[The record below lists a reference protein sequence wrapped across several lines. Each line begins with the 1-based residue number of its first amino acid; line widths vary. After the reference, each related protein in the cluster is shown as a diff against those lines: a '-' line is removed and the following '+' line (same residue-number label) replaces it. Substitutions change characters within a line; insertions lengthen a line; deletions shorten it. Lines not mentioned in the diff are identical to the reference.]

1 MLIIL
6 TICLVL
12 MSAMLLL
19 LKKSRE
25 SLYLMGLC
33 VSLMLEICGVM
44 IFIAKKGGI
53 SLEVVHFLY
62 FSKAVQT
69 RLQYFLITLNQ
80 LGYLIAIG
88 RFLFPLFLVKMALKL
103 SMVPA
108 IRRNGRLQLF
118 AALVPAAML
127 ILYFPPIYRILVAGN
142 EALQKTFATL
152 SRFWIDLYLLFA
164 IGLLLYELFSIT
176 LKFVRR
182 QFVQVT
188 LFLIALTGI
197 YILYYNQ
204 DPGQVYRFYSYT
216 TAWNKGI
223 GYLQISPSIHSYMLL
238 VVVNVICSVLG
249 FYSLLTFTRGTY
261 RENMEDVVMERKFDT
276 AKIGASTF
284 VHSMKNQLL
293 SSRVIYKRID
303 QLYEQPERRAG
314 CRRGKI
320 KRIRRHAADRQ

>member
-1 MLIIL
+1 MPGSDV
-6 TICLVL
+6 CDA
-12 MSAMLLL
+12 SL

-88 RFLFPLFLVKMALKL
+88 RFLFPLFLVEMALKL

-197 YILYYNQ
+197 YICITIRIQ
-204 DPGQVYRFYSYT
+204 DRYTAFTVIQQPGTRESAICRSRHPF
-216 TAWNKGI
+216 TATCFW
-223 GYLQISPSIHSYMLL
+223 LW
-238 VVVNVICSVLG
+238 
-249 FYSLLTFTRGTY
+249 
-261 RENMEDVVMERKFDT
+261 
-276 AKIGASTF
+276 
-284 VHSMKNQLL
+284 SM
-293 SSRVIYKRID
+293 
-303 QLYEQPERRAG
+303 
-314 CRRGKI
+314 
-320 KRIRRHAADRQ
+320 

>member
-88 RFLFPLFLVKMALKL
+88 RFLFPLFLVEMALKL

-249 FYSLLTFTRGTY
+249 FYSLLTFTRGT
-261 RENMEDVVMERKFDT
+261 
-276 AKIGASTF
+276 
-284 VHSMKNQLL
+284 
-293 SSRVIYKRID
+293 
-303 QLYEQPERRAG
+303 
-314 CRRGKI
+314 GKI
-320 KRIRRHAADRQ
+320 WKMW

>member
-88 RFLFPLFLVKMALKL
+88 RFLFPLFLVEMGAEAFHGSCYPQEWKA
-103 SMVPA
+103 SA
-108 IRRNGRLQLF
+108 FCGF
-118 AALVPAAML
+118 G
-127 ILYFPPIYRILVAGN
+127 AGCH
-142 EALQKTFATL
+142 ADF
-152 SRFWIDLYLLFA
+152 I
-164 IGLLLYELFSIT
+164 FSAN
-176 LKFVRR
+176 LP
-182 QFVQVT
+182 
-188 LFLIALTGI
+188 
-197 YILYYNQ
+197 
-204 DPGQVYRFYSYT
+204 DPGS
-216 TAWNKGI
+216 
-223 GYLQISPSIHSYMLL
+223 
-238 VVVNVICSVLG
+238 
-249 FYSLLTFTRGTY
+249 
-261 RENMEDVVMERKFDT
+261 RE
-276 AKIGASTF
+276 
-284 VHSMKNQLL
+284 
-293 SSRVIYKRID
+293 
-303 QLYEQPERRAG
+303 
-314 CRRGKI
+314 
-320 KRIRRHAADRQ
+320 

>member
-88 RFLFPLFLVKMALKL
+88 RFLFPLFLV
-103 SMVPA
+103 
-108 IRRNGRLQLF
+108 
-118 AALVPAAML
+118 
-127 ILYFPPIYRILVAGN
+127 
-142 EALQKTFATL
+142 
-152 SRFWIDLYLLFA
+152 
-164 IGLLLYELFSIT
+164 
-176 LKFVRR
+176 
-182 QFVQVT
+182 
-188 LFLIALTGI
+188 
-197 YILYYNQ
+197 
-204 DPGQVYRFYSYT
+204 
-216 TAWNKGI
+216 
-223 GYLQISPSIHSYMLL
+223 
-238 VVVNVICSVLG
+238 
-249 FYSLLTFTRGTY
+249 
-261 RENMEDVVMERKFDT
+261 
-276 AKIGASTF
+276 
-284 VHSMKNQLL
+284 
-293 SSRVIYKRID
+293 
-303 QLYEQPERRAG
+303 
-314 CRRGKI
+314 
-320 KRIRRHAADRQ
+320 

>member
-88 RFLFPLFLVKMALKL
+88 RFLVSTVFSGNGRWKL

-108 IRRNGRLQLF
+108 IRGMEGFSFLRLW
-118 AALVPAAML
+118 
-127 ILYFPPIYRILVAGN
+127 YRL
-142 EALQKTFATL
+142 
-152 SRFWIDLYLLFA
+152 
-164 IGLLLYELFSIT
+164 
-176 LKFVRR
+176 
-182 QFVQVT
+182 
-188 LFLIALTGI
+188 
-197 YILYYNQ
+197 
-204 DPGQVYRFYSYT
+204 P
-216 TAWNKGI
+216 
-223 GYLQISPSIHSYMLL
+223 
-238 VVVNVICSVLG
+238 C
-249 FYSLLTFTRGTY
+249 
-261 RENMEDVVMERKFDT
+261 
-276 AKIGASTF
+276 
-284 VHSMKNQLL
+284 
-293 SSRVIYKRID
+293 
-303 QLYEQPERRAG
+303 
-314 CRRGKI
+314 
-320 KRIRRHAADRQ
+320 

>member
-88 RFLFPLFLVKMALKL
+88 RFLFPLFLVEMALKAFHG
-103 SMVPA
+103 SCYPQEWKA
-108 IRRNGRLQLF
+108 SAFCGF
-118 AALVPAAML
+118 G
-127 ILYFPPIYRILVAGN
+127 AGCH
-142 EALQKTFATL
+142 ADF
-152 SRFWIDLYLLFA
+152 I
-164 IGLLLYELFSIT
+164 FST
-176 LKFVRR
+176 NLP
-182 QFVQVT
+182 
-188 LFLIALTGI
+188 
-197 YILYYNQ
+197 
-204 DPGQVYRFYSYT
+204 DPGS
-216 TAWNKGI
+216 
-223 GYLQISPSIHSYMLL
+223 
-238 VVVNVICSVLG
+238 
-249 FYSLLTFTRGTY
+249 
-261 RENMEDVVMERKFDT
+261 RE
-276 AKIGASTF
+276 
-284 VHSMKNQLL
+284 
-293 SSRVIYKRID
+293 
-303 QLYEQPERRAG
+303 
-314 CRRGKI
+314 
-320 KRIRRHAADRQ
+320 

>member
-88 RFLFPLFLVKMALKL
+88 RFLFPLFLVEMALKL

-182 QFVQVT
+182 QFDTGNSVSDCIDRDLYFVLQSGSR
-188 LFLIALTGI
+188 TGI
-197 YILYYNQ
+197 PLLQLYNSLEQ
-204 DPGQVYRFYSYT
+204 GNWLSADL
-216 TAWNKGI
+216 A
-223 GYLQISPSIHSYMLL
+223 IHS
-238 VVVNVICSVLG
+238 
-249 FYSLLTFTRGTY
+249 
-261 RENMEDVVMERKFDT
+261 
-276 AKIGASTF
+276 
-284 VHSMKNQLL
+284 
-293 SSRVIYKRID
+293 
-303 QLYEQPERRAG
+303 
-314 CRRGKI
+314 
-320 KRIRRHAADRQ
+320 